1 VTWYA
6 MVAPPATP
14 AAIAD
19 KISKDVAEVVK
30 DPATAESIRSKLQM
44 DPIGST
50 SAEAAKLFAE
60 ETKLWAKVIHDAD
73 VSLD

>member
-1 VTWYA
+1 

-14 AAIAD
+14 PAIAD
-19 KISKDVAEVVK
+19 KISKDVAEVVH
-30 DPATAESIRSKLQM
+30 DPATADAIRSKLQM

-50 SAEAAKLFAE
+50 SAEAAKLFAAE
-60 ETKLWAKVIHDAD
+60 ATLWAKVIHDAD